1 MYNRSRN
8 THITTEG
15 AVMCRFSS
23 QILNKMDIKNIKQIV
38 NSDLPIDYQEKA
50 ILSVLANDKKV
61 IPYIMEILENER
73 KQNKELLLDT
83 NMELSRA
90 LITLNANPS
99 DAKGKKAMKEQT
111 DFVVGEI
118 KKHYLK
124 WKDYIKCCFNV
135 QGLP

>member
-1 MYNRSRN
+1 
-8 THITTEG
+8 
-15 AVMCRFSS
+15 
-23 QILNKMDIKNIKQIV
+23 MDIKSIKQIV

-50 ILSVLANDKKV
+50 ILS
-61 IPYIMEILENER
+61 ILENER

-99 DAKGKKAMKEQT
+99 DAKGKKVMKEQT

>member
-1 MYNRSRN
+1 
-8 THITTEG
+8 
-15 AVMCRFSS
+15 
-23 QILNKMDIKNIKQIV
+23 MDIKNIKQIV

-99 DAKGKKAMKEQT
+99 DATGYNSGRDIPEEDYLPIEKKGQ
-111 DFVVGEI
+111 
-118 KKHYLK
+118 
-124 WKDYIKCCFNV
+124 YILIEHQSHLHQN
-135 QGLP
+135 Q

>member
-1 MYNRSRN
+1 MQLCPAQLG
-8 THITTEG
+8 IG

-50 ILSVLANDKKV
+50 ILSVLSNDKKV

>member
-1 MYNRSRN
+1 
-8 THITTEG
+8 
-15 AVMCRFSS
+15 
-23 QILNKMDIKNIKQIV
+23 MDIKSIKQIV

-50 ILSVLANDKKV
+50 ILSVLSNDKKV

-90 LITLNANPS
+90 LITLNANPT
-99 DAKGKKAMKEQT
+99 DAKGKKAMKEQS
-111 DFVVGEI
+111 DFVVAEI
-118 KKHYLK
+118 KKHYIK

-135 QGLP
+135 HGLP

>member
-1 MYNRSRN
+1 MR
-8 THITTEG
+8 G
-15 AVMCRFSS
+15 WGCAVFLP
-23 QILNKMDIKNIKQIV
+23 QILIKMDIKSIKQIV

-50 ILSVLANDKKV
+50 ILSILANDKKV

>member
-1 MYNRSRN
+1 MN
-8 THITTEG
+8 I
-15 AVMCRFSS
+15 FSTFYEVAFFVKS
-23 QILNKMDIKNIKQIV
+23 IKQIV

-50 ILSVLANDKKV
+50 ILSVIANDKKV
-61 IPYIMEILENER
+61 IPHIMEILENER

-90 LITLNANPS
+90 LITLTANPS
-99 DAKGKKAMKEQT
+99 DAKGKKAIKEQT

-124 WKDYIKCCFNV
+124 WKDYIKCCFNI

>member
-1 MYNRSRN
+1 
-8 THITTEG
+8 
-15 AVMCRFSS
+15 
-23 QILNKMDIKNIKQIV
+23 MDIKTIKQIV
-38 NSDLPIDYQEKA
+38 NSELPIDHQQKA
-50 ILSVLANDKKV
+50 ILSVLANDKNV
-61 IPYIMEILENER
+61 IPYIMKILENER
-73 KQNKELLLDT
+73 KQSKELLLDT

-111 DFVVGEI
+111 EFVVGEI

>member
-1 MYNRSRN
+1 
-8 THITTEG
+8 
-15 AVMCRFSS
+15 MCRFYSH
-23 QILNKMDIKNIKQIV
+23 ILIKMDIKSIKQIV
-38 NSDLPIDYQEKA
+38 NSNLPIDYQEKA
-50 ILSVLANDKKV
+50 ILSIIANDKKV